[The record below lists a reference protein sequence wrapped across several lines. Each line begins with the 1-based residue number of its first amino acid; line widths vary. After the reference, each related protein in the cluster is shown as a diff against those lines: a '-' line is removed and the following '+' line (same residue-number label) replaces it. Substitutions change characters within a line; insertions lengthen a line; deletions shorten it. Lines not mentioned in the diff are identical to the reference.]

1 VGGGLQELVLFGGF
15 FAVSAATLALV
26 YPLAMALKRLPGF
39 KEVL

>member
-1 VGGGLQELVLFGGF
+1 MMQEVVLFGGF

-26 YPLAMALKRLPGF
+26 YPLALGLKKLPGF